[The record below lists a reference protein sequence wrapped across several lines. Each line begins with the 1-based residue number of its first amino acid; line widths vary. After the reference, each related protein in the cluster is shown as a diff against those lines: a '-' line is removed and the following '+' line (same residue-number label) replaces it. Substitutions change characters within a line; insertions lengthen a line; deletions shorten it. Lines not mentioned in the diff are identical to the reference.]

1 MGTATKRSKRGSDSW
16 LRAEDGSW
24 VPESELDV
32 SRPKPGPRQDTVLP
46 LNKLVRTMSLEVP
59 DKIVA
64 PSVAPA
70 ASAEPSSSFNN
81 VWQRRPDGEGFTTV
95 DAAAADSEVLE
106 VLEVLPPVPVDR
118 AQTPP
123 LPGVVTS
130 TELSALPPLT
140 VKSAADGVFPLPPSP
155 PLSPQPAGLPPP
167 LTPPAPHRR
176 PRPSHCPCP
185 RITLSVSNDGR
196 PSP

>member
-1 MGTATKRSKRGSDSW
+1 
-16 LRAEDGSW
+16 
-24 VPESELDV
+24 
-32 SRPKPGPRQDTVLP
+32 
-46 LNKLVRTMSLEVP
+46 MSLEVP

-140 VKSAADGVFPLPPSP
+140 VKSASDGVFPLPP
-155 PLSPQPAGLPPP
+155 
-167 LTPPAPHRR
+167 
-176 PRPSHCPCP
+176 
-185 RITLSVSNDGR
+185 
-196 PSP
+196 

>member
-140 VKSAADGVFPLPPSP
+140 VKSASDGVFPLPPP
-155 PLSPQPAGLPPP
+155 PPP
-167 LTPPAPHRR
+167 LPPARRSASPPH
-176 PRPSHCPCP
+176 PSC
-185 RITLSVSNDGR
+185 
-196 PSP
+196 SPPPPPPQPLPLPAHHSICV